1 VREAAETLKP
11 VSESEREND
20 LSFSH
25 SNKGSSGKNKGA
37 IKNKVVSICDSVIEE
52 VLEDGAQRA
61 DT

>member
-25 SNKGSSGKNKGA
+25 SNKGSSGNNKGA
-37 IKNKVVSICDSVIEE
+37 IKNKVV
-52 VLEDGAQRA
+52 
-61 DT
+61 